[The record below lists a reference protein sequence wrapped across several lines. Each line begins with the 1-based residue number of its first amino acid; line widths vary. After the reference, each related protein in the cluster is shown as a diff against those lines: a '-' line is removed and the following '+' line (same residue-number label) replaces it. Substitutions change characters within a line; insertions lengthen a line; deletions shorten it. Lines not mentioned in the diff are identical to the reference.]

1 MDKILITFWIP
12 DEVAEK
18 YKDKVELIY
27 PQEKVSGKFSMEE
40 TLALLPT
47 VDGVLLGGEHFTP
60 DVIDK
65 GVKLRVIGRLGV
77 GCDAVDYIY
86 AGKKGIPVINTPNA
100 VTHPTA
106 ELTISIMMS
115 VARCIQVLDKKMRV
129 DKRCN
134 APFNYETRSTG
145 LYGKTLGIIGF
156 GRIGKAVGEK
166 GKGLGMKIIYSDVIP
181 APKEIEEKL
190 GAVRVSTEEL
200 LKTADFVSVH
210 CPYVP
215 ENHHLIN
222 EKTLALMKPSA
233 YLINASRGK
242 MVDEAALVAALKKG
256 TIKGAALDVYEF
268 EPEVNPELIDLDNVV
283 LVPHVG
289 TWSYDARL
297 AMAYESLDGMV
308 ASLRGEDP
316 VNVFNRQYLKK

>member
-12 DEVAEK
+12 DEVAEV

-27 PQEKVSGKFSMEE
+27 PQERVSGKYTMEE
-40 TLALLPT
+40 TLALLPK
-47 VDGVLLGGEHFTP
+47 VEGVLLGGEHFTP

-65 GVKLRVIGRLGV
+65 GNKLKVIGRLGV

-86 AGKKGIPVINTPNA
+86 AGKKGIPVVNTPNA

-106 ELTISIMMS
+106 ELTVSIMMS
-115 VARCIQVLDKKMRV
+115 VARCIQVLDKKLRL
-129 DKRCN
+129 DKKCV

-156 GRIGKAVGEK
+156 GRIGKAVAEK

-181 APKEIEEKL
+181 ASAEIEERL
-190 GAVRVSTEEL
+190 GAARMSTEEL

-222 EKTLALMKPSA
+222 AETLAMMKPSA

-242 MVDEAALVAALKKG
+242 MVDEAALVTSLKNG

-268 EPEVNPELIDLDNVV
+268 EPEINQDLLDLDNVV

-289 TWSYDARL
+289 TWSYDARV
-297 AMAYESLDGMV
+297 AMAYESLDGMCAV
-308 ASLRGEDP
+308 LRGENP
-316 VNVFNRQYLKK
+316 FNIFNRQYIK

>member
-12 DEVAEK
+12 DEVAEV

-27 PQEKVSGKFSMEE
+27 PQERVSGKYTMEQ
-40 TLALLPT
+40 TLALLPE
-47 VDGVLLGGEHFTP
+47 VEGVLLGGEPFTP

-65 GVKLRVIGRLGV
+65 GSKLKVIGRLGV

-106 ELTISIMMS
+106 ELTVSIMMS
-115 VARCIQVLDKKMRV
+115 VARCIQTLDKKLRTDNKCV
-129 DKRCN
+129 

-181 APKEIEEKL
+181 APAEIEERL
-190 GAVRVSTEEL
+190 GATRVSTEEL
-200 LKTADFVSVH
+200 LKAADFVSVH
-210 CPYVP
+210 CPYIP

-222 EKTLALMKPSA
+222 EKTLAMMKPSA

-268 EPEVNPELIDLDNVV
+268 EPEINQDLIDLENVV

-289 TWSYDARL
+289 TWSYDARI
-297 AMAYESLDGMV
+297 AMAYESLTGMCAV
-308 ASLRGEDP
+308 LRGESP
-316 VNVFNRQYLKK
+316 FNVFNREYLK